1 MATETITQIQQPPEF
16 IEAAAKPYL
25 TTLQQAVGDFTGA
38 DLSQVYGPQFVAGQD
53 PLSAQAIS
61 VATAQDG
68 LGSFRPFLQTAAAQ
82 AGQAGQFVGPQ
93 AYQQFMSP
101 FQKDVIGATLDEFDR
116 QSQRGIQGI
125 ADQALAAGAFGGG
138 REGVQ
143 RAEYQ
148 AASDRNRAALQAQ
161 LLQQGFQQAQAAAA
175 GAAAAAAALRFSA
188 IAAFRA
194 ARASNFS
201 FSILASSSA
210 LGSGSPCSSS
220 SARPLSPICVIFAP
234 EESMRPPSAEI
245 HSDREDAVGAL
256 SLYTLPPFTFVCNS
270 KSAVVPA
277 VGCTLTGDCV
287 ASSSGAGDSSSSAD
301 ATFADGA
308 LASADD
314 FEIDAVEVWGCGG
327 KDGRMAQEEWKEQQS
342 EARRRAVRRSLLDG
356 GDDYDE
362 AGGGDANDGILGGVG
377 KEDRW
382 MLGLL
387 GRIGGWASS
396 GA

>member
-53 PLSAQAIS
+53 PLSAQAIN

-82 AGQAGQFVGPQ
+82 AGDAATAAGQAGQFVGPQ

-116 QSQRGIQGI
+116 QAAIRQQGI

-161 LLQQGFQQAQAAAA
+161 LLQQGFGQAQAAAGQAFGQQQALANQQQALSTQQQALA
-175 GAAAAAAALRFSA
+175 GLAPSLVGQQVAGLQTLGAGLQAQQQAELSAQQQLAQQQLMQPITGAQTLGSGIMGLISGYPGGTQVTQQPAPSALQ
-188 IAAFRA
+188 
-194 ARASNFS
+194 
-201 FSILASSSA
+201 SA
-210 LGSGSPCSSS
+210 LG
-220 SARPLSPICVIFAP
+220 L
-234 EESMRPPSAEI
+234 
-245 HSDREDAVGAL
+245 GA
-256 SLYTLPPFTFVCNS
+256 TL
-270 KSAVVPA
+270 
-277 VGCTLTGDCV
+277 
-287 ASSSGAGDSSSSAD
+287 AGIYKG
-301 ATFADGA
+301 T
-308 LASADD
+308 
-314 FEIDAVEVWGCGG
+314 
-327 KDGRMAQEEWKEQQS
+327 R
-342 EARRRAVRRSLLDG
+342 
-356 GDDYDE
+356 
-362 AGGGDANDGILGGVG
+362 
-377 KEDRW
+377 
-382 MLGLL
+382 
-387 GRIGGWASS
+387 
-396 GA
+396 

>member
-82 AGQAGQFVGPQ
+82 AGDAATAAGQAGQFVGPQ

-101 FQKDVIGATLDEFDR
+101 FQQDVIGATLSEFDR
-116 QSQRGIQGI
+116 QAQKGLTSI

-161 LLQQGFQQAQAAAA
+161 LLGDAFGQAQRAAQQQFANQMNLAQIAPQLAGQQIAGLTTLGAQQQAQEQAQLTAQQQLAQQQLQQPLSAAQQDGSGVPSLIA
-175 GAAAAAAALRFSA
+175 GYPGKDVITQQPGPSP
-188 IAAFRA
+188 I
-194 ARASNFS
+194 ST
-201 FSILASSSA
+201 A
-210 LGSGSPCSSS
+210 LGIGSTL
-220 SARPLSPICVIFAP
+220 AGIFRGFQP
-234 EESMRPPSAEI
+234 
-245 HSDREDAVGAL
+245 
-256 SLYTLPPFTFVCNS
+256 
-270 KSAVVPA
+270 
-277 VGCTLTGDCV
+277 
-287 ASSSGAGDSSSSAD
+287 
-301 ATFADGA
+301 
-308 LASADD
+308 
-314 FEIDAVEVWGCGG
+314 
-327 KDGRMAQEEWKEQQS
+327 QQFKI
-342 EARRRAVRRSLLDG
+342 V
-356 GDDYDE
+356 
-362 AGGGDANDGILGGVG
+362 
-377 KEDRW
+377 
-382 MLGLL
+382 
-387 GRIGGWASS
+387 
-396 GA
+396 